1 VLSKHFLLL
10 NFSIQRSLLIFS
22 DEDLPIF
29 PIDPRIMKSIRER
42 VRLAR
47 EIEGIDLQVRRHNDN
62 RNWKK
67 KAAEDIGILDSE
79 DS

>member
-1 VLSKHFLLL
+1 MVRTVLITF
-10 NFSIQRSLLIFS
+10 FAIT

-29 PIDPRIMKSIRER
+29 PVDQKVMRGVRER

-47 EIEGIDLQVRRHNDN
+47 EIEGLDLQSRRENDN
-62 RNWKK
+62 KNWKK
-67 KAAEDIGILDSE
+67 KAAEDIGILDDSE

>member
-1 VLSKHFLLL
+1 MSAQQISSIWKILNSKFCFAL
-10 NFSIQRSLLIFS
+10 

-29 PIDPRIMKSIRER
+29 PIDPKILKSVRER

-47 EIEGIDLQVRRHNDN
+47 EIEGIDLQVRRQNDN

>member
-1 VLSKHFLLL
+1 M
-10 NFSIQRSLLIFS
+10 
-22 DEDLPIF
+22 PIF
-29 PIDPRIMKSIRER
+29 PTDAKILQNVRER

-47 EIEGIDLQVRRHNDN
+47 EIENLDLQSRRQKDS

-67 KAAEDIGILDSE
+67 KAAEDIGILDSSE

>member
-1 VLSKHFLLL
+1 LLL
-10 NFSIQRSLLIFS
+10 

-29 PIDPRIMKSIRER
+29 PIDPRIMKNVRDR

-47 EIEGIDLQVRRHNDN
+47 EIEGLDLQMRRENDN
-62 RNWKK
+62 KNWKK
-67 KAAEDIGILDSE
+67 KAAEDIGILDDSE